1 MQQERDERPTRVG
14 THKLVLGEE
23 RATWALVEADRP
35 PCNAACPAGVNAK
48 AYVALIAEG
57 RFDHALRVVRER
69 IPFPGVIGRVCSRP
83 CESEC
88 VRAQFDDPISIC
100 SLKRFIADYELRLGG
115 RIVKRIRPERPER
128 VAIIGAG
135 PAGLTAAQDL
145 LLRGFGVTVYD
156 RFEQPGGMLLAGIP
170 SFRLPRDILALEA
183 DEILK
188 MGVELKAGVCVG
200 HDIGIEGL
208 LGQGY
213 KAALIATGAHKG
225 ISLGVEGDELDG
237 VYDAISFL
245 ASVNLDGNRSIGSRV
260 IVIGGGDSAIDSART
275 ALRLGAREVRIAYRR
290 SRAEMPARDY
300 EIDEAVSEGVEIDFL
315 VAPTRIF
322 GAGGKVSSIEL
333 TRMRLGEPDSSG
345 RRRPIP
351 EEGSEF
357 EVECDSVI
365 AALGQRPDLSFLEG
379 QRGIEATRWGTIL
392 ADERTC
398 ATSLPGVFAAGDVVS
413 GAATA
418 VEAIGAAH
426 RAAEAIA
433 SFIESGAAEVSLQRE
448 LQFPVKF
455 EMIYAPSVPQK
466 RIEPP
471 SADAAESAR
480 SFDEVEM
487 AYTVQQAREEAS
499 RCLMCGSCT
508 ECELCINACD
518 GRYVAVLSQDVAR
531 EACWGDG
538 DLTKIQRPALEELLA
553 DCEAPISGA
562 IEAAD
567 GSIRQGG
574 ILTPILAVVNEDL
587 CIGCGICSE
596 VCSFT
601 AARIACRMDGTVV
614 SILDSTLCR
623 GCGSCVANCPT
634 GALDQTHFS
643 SESLAT
649 AALDAKGVLVLA
661 CLWGKT
667 RHPESYRALT
677 EPADFATVAL
687 RVTSAELG
695 EATLVEL
702 LCAGRIPAWL
712 LLKAI
717 ERGVDRIVVAGCG
730 ADDCRYG
737 SGKDIQETV
746 SAVRALL
753 EMLGMPPDKIDFV
766 ELRHN
771 D

>member
-1 MQQERDERPTRVG
+1 LQQERVERPTRVG

-23 RATWALVEADRP
+23 RATWALVEVDRP
-35 PCNAACPAGVNAK
+35 PCNAACPAGINTK

-57 RFDHALRVVRER
+57 RFDDALRVVRER
-69 IPFPGVIGRVCSRP
+69 IPLPGVIGRVCSRP

-88 VRAQFDDPISIC
+88 IRAQFDDPIAIC

-115 RIVKRIRPERPER
+115 RTLERIQPERPER

-170 SFRLPRDILALEA
+170 AFRLPRDILSLEA
-183 DEILK
+183 DEILR
-188 MGVELKAGVCVG
+188 MGIELKAGVCVG
-200 HDIGIEGL
+200 RDLGIEDL
-208 LGQGY
+208 LGRGY
-213 KAALIATGAHKG
+213 KAVLIATGAHKG
-225 ISLGVEGDELDG
+225 ISLGIEGEGLDG

-245 ASVNLDGNRSIGSRV
+245 ASVNLGSNREVWSRV

-275 ALRLGAREVRIAYRR
+275 ALRLGAHEVRIAYRR
-290 SRAEMPARDY
+290 SRVEMPARDY
-300 EIDEAVSEGVEIDFL
+300 EIDEAIREGVEIDFL
-315 VAPTRIF
+315 VAPTRILA
-322 GAGGKVSSIEL
+322 AGGKVSSIEL

-345 RRRPIP
+345 RRRPFP

-365 AALGQRPDLSFLEG
+365 AALGQRPDLSFIEG
-379 QRGIEATRWGTIL
+379 QRGIEVTRSGTIL
-392 ADERTC
+392 ADEQTC

-426 RAAEAIA
+426 RAAGAIA
-433 SFIESGAAEVSLQRE
+433 SFIESGEAEVSLHRE

-455 EMIYAPSVPQK
+455 EMVHAPSVPQR
-466 RIEPP
+466 RIEP
-471 SADAAESAR
+471 SLADAAERAR
-480 SFDEVEM
+480 SFDEVDM

-508 ECELCINACD
+508 ECELCINECD
-518 GRYVAVLSQDVAR
+518 GRYIAVLSQGAAR
-531 EACWGDG
+531 EARWGDG
-538 DLTKIQRPALEELLA
+538 DLAKIQRLALEELLA
-553 DCEAPISGA
+553 DSRLSTFDRAVREPPLLHSCRLSTFDFRLST
-562 IEAAD
+562 IEAVA
-567 GSIRQGG
+567 
-574 ILTPILAVVNEDL
+574 NEDL

-596 VCSFT
+596 VCSYT
-601 AARIACRMDGTVV
+601 AVRIACRMDGTIAP
-614 SILDSTLCR
+614 ILDSTLCR

-634 GALDQTHFS
+634 GALDQMHFS
-643 SESLAT
+643 SDRLAR
-649 AALDAKGVLVLA
+649 AALYARGVLVLA
-661 CLWGKT
+661 CVWGKA

-677 EPADFATVAL
+677 EP
-687 RVTSAELG
+687 LG
-695 EATLVEL
+695 EATLVNL

-712 LLKAI
+712 LLKVI
-717 ERGVDRIVVAGCG
+717 ERGVDRIIIAGCG

-737 SGKDIQETV
+737 SGKDVQETV
-746 SAVRALL
+746 STVRALF
-753 EMLGMPPDKIDFV
+753 EMLGMVPDKIAL
-766 ELRHN
+766 ERMKAEG
-771 D
+771 

>member
-1 MQQERDERPTRVG
+1 LQQERDERPTRVG

-23 RATWALVEADRP
+23 RATWSLVEVDRP
-35 PCNAACPAGVNAK
+35 PCNAACPAGINTK

-57 RFDHALRVVRER
+57 RFDEALRVVRER
-69 IPFPGVIGRVCSRP
+69 IPLPGVIGRVCSRP

-88 VRAQFDDPISIC
+88 IRAQFDDPLAIC

-115 RIVKRIRPERPER
+115 RTVKRIQPERLER

-170 SFRLPRDILALEA
+170 AFRLPRDILSLEA
-183 DEILK
+183 DEVLR

-200 HDIGIEGL
+200 RDLGIEDL
-208 LGQGY
+208 LGRGY
-213 KAALIATGAHKG
+213 KAVLIATGAHNG
-225 ISLGVEGDELDG
+225 ISLGVEGEGLDG

-245 ASVNLDGNRSIGSRV
+245 ASVNLGSNRSIGRRV

-275 ALRLGAREVRIAYRR
+275 ALRLGAHEVRIAYRR
-290 SRAEMPARDY
+290 SRVEMPARDY
-300 EIDEAVSEGVEIDFL
+300 EIDEAIREGVEIDFL
-315 VAPTRIF
+315 VAPTRILA
-322 GAGGKVSSIEL
+322 AGGKVSSIEL

-351 EEGSEF
+351 EAGSEL

-379 QRGIEATRWGTIL
+379 QRGIEVTRWGTIL

-426 RAAEAIA
+426 RAAQAIA
-433 SFIESGAAEVSLQRE
+433 SFIESGEAEVLLQRE

-455 EMIYAPSVPQK
+455 EMVYGPSVRQN

-471 SADAAESAR
+471 SADVAERAR

-499 RCLMCGSCT
+499 RCLMCGTCT
-508 ECELCINACD
+508 ECELCINECD
-518 GRYVAVLSQDVAR
+518 GRYVALLSEGAAR
-531 EACWGDG
+531 EARWGDG
-538 DLTKIQRPALEELLA
+538 DLARIQKPALEELLA
-553 DCEAPISGA
+553 DSGPSTFDFRLST
-562 IEAAD
+562 IEAVA
-567 GSIRQGG
+567 
-574 ILTPILAVVNEDL
+574 NEDL

-596 VCSFT
+596 ACSYT
-601 AARIACRMDGTVV
+601 AVRIACRLDGTIVP
-614 SILDSTLCR
+614 ILDSTLCR

-634 GALDQTHFS
+634 GALDQMHFS
-643 SESLAT
+643 SESLAK
-649 AALDAKGVLVLA
+649 AALDARGVLVLA
-661 CLWGKT
+661 CLWGKA
-667 RHPESYRALT
+667 RHPEPYRALT
-677 EPADFATVAL
+677 EP
-687 RVTSAELG
+687 LG
-695 EATLVEL
+695 EATLVNL

-717 ERGVDRIVVAGCG
+717 ERGIDRIIVAGCG

-737 SGKDIQETV
+737 SGKDVQETV
-746 SAVRALL
+746 STVRALL
-753 EMLGMPPDKIDFV
+753 EMLGMAPDKITFV
-766 ELRHN
+766 ELKGN